1 MQTAAITTTTSQ
13 VFPSQADSDEQLVAL
28 WLHGRPTNTVVAYR
42 RDIERLLAHTGK
54 SLASTTLADLQSFVD
69 DLAGSDNTRKRTIN
83 AVKSL
88 LTFGQKVGYLAWN
101 VGAALKAPKPKSTL
115 AQRILSESDVHR
127 MIAFTS
133 RKRDRVLLTVLYAS
147 GVRVSEL
154 CSLVWNDCKAN
165 AEGGQVTVYG
175 KGGKTRAVKISKST
189 WQQLVSLRPA
199 GAAGTDPVFV
209 SQKGGSLDESQA
221 WRIVSAAAERAG
233 IEGDVSP
240 HWLRH
245 SHASHAHKRG
255 AKLTTI
261 RDTLGHSSISV
272 TNMYLHAEPDES
284 SALYLSV

>member
-1 MQTAAITTTTSQ
+1 MQTAAIATTNSQ
-13 VFPSQADSDEQLVAL
+13 VPSQASSDEQLVAL

-69 DLAGSDNTRKRTIN
+69 DLSGSDNTRKRTIN

-88 LTFGQKVGYLAWN
+88 LSFGQKVGYLAWN
-101 VGAALKAPKPKSTL
+101 VGAALKAPKPKNTL

-147 GVRVSEL
+147 AARVSEL
-154 CSLVWNDCKAN
+154 CSLVWNDCQPNGSA
-165 AEGGQVTVYG
+165 GQVTLYG
-175 KGGKTRAVKISKST
+175 KGGKTRAVVVSKST

-209 SQKGGSLDESQA
+209 SQKGGSLDESQVH
-221 WRIVSAAAERAG
+221 RIVATAAERAG

-245 SHASHAHKRG
+245 SHASHAIDRG
-255 AKLTTI
+255 ATVVLV
-261 RDTLGHSSISV
+261 RDTLGHSSLAV
-272 TNMYLHAEPDES
+272 TSMYAHAKPTES
-284 SALYLSV
+284 SALHLSV

>member
-1 MQTAAITTTTSQ
+1 MQTAITTTNSQ
-13 VFPSQADSDEQLVAL
+13 VLPSQADSDEQLVAL
-28 WLHGRPTNTVVAYR
+28 WLHGRPSNTVVAYR
-42 RDIERLLAHTGK
+42 RDIDRLLAHTGK
-54 SLASTTLADLQSFVD
+54 PLAATTLHDLQNFVD
-69 DLAGSDNTRKRTIN
+69 DLSGSDNTRKRTIN

-88 LTFGQKVGYLAWN
+88 LSFGQKVGYLAWN

-115 AQRILSESDVHR
+115 AQRILTESDVHR

-147 GVRVSEL
+147 AARVSEL
-154 CSLVWNDCKAN
+154 CSLVWNDCQPNGSA
-165 AEGGQVTVYG
+165 GQVTLYG
-175 KGGKTRAVKISKST
+175 KGGKTRAVVVSKST

-209 SQKGGSLDESQA
+209 SQKGGSLDESQV

-245 SHASHAHKRG
+245 SHASHAIDRG
-255 AKLTTI
+255 ATVVLV
-261 RDTLGHSSISV
+261 RDTLGHSSLAV
-272 TNMYLHAEPDES
+272 TSMYAHAKPTES
-284 SALYLSV
+284 SALHLSV

>member
-1 MQTAAITTTTSQ
+1 MQTAIATTNNQ

-28 WLHGRPTNTVVAYR
+28 WLHGRPKNTVVAYR

-69 DLAGSDNTRKRTIN
+69 DLEGSDNTRKRTIN

-88 LTFGQKVGYLAWN
+88 LSFGQKVGYLTWN
-101 VGAALKAPKPKSTL
+101 VGAPLKAPKPKSTL

-147 GVRVSEL
+147 AARVSEL
-154 CSLVWNDCKAN
+154 CSLVWNDCQPNGSA
-165 AEGGQVTVYG
+165 GQVTLYG
-175 KGGKTRAVKISKST
+175 KGGKTRAVVVSKAT
-189 WQQLVSLRPA
+189 WAALVSLRPA

-209 SQKGGSLDESQA
+209 SQKGGSLDESQVH
-221 WRIVSAAAERAG
+221 RIVATAAERAG
-233 IEGDVSP
+233 IEGNVSP

-245 SHASHAHKRG
+245 SHASHAIDRG
-255 AKLTTI
+255 ATVVLV
-261 RDTLGHSSISV
+261 RDTLGHSSLAV
-272 TNMYLHAEPDES
+272 TSMYAHAKPTES
-284 SALYLSV
+284 SALHLSV